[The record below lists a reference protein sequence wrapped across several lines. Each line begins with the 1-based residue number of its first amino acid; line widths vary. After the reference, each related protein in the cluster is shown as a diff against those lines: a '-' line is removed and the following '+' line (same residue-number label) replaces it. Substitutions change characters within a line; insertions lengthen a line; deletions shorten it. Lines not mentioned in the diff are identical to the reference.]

1 VSRPTVVFLVGFMGS
16 GKTSVGRVLSTHLGL
31 AFIDLDDRIARHAGK
46 SVPGIFAEDGEAAFR
61 AHERAALLALE
72 PELLAGA
79 VIATGG
85 GACQDA
91 AARAWML
98 ARGTMVWLDVPLETI
113 ERRVPRD
120 GSRPLFGDRRA
131 LDALYQE
138 RRSGYASAGLRVDAD
153 ALAPEDVARLVAL
166 RLGEGESA

>member
-61 AHERAALLALE
+61 AHERAALVALE

-91 AARAWML
+91 AARAWMQ